1 MIELKKPKAKI
12 IEKAV
17 SLAKEYEAQYKGC
30 GQCTFLAIIDA
41 LRWGGLALI
50 SERTEES
57 YFSAVCGFTGGT
69 SMVIDGTCGAV
80 NSSILTIGLAL
91 GINRGNQN
99 EARVRSVCAT
109 IKNTI
114 LEKFYGEYKS
124 ISCRDIM
131 NIYFGKIWNLTDDDA
146 SDDFLKV
153 SHGCAI
159 MQTVGWTT
167 EIILDEFGKGNAIA
181 RRQGKTQD

>member
-1 MIELKKPKAKI
+1 MIELKKPKVKI

-17 SLAKEYEAQYKGC
+17 SLAKEYEAQYRGC

-41 LRWGGLALI
+41 LRWGGLELI
-50 SERTEES
+50 SEKTEES

-80 NSSILTIGLAL
+80 NSSILTLGLAL
-91 GINRGNQN
+91 GITRSIQTD
-99 EARVRSVCAT
+99 ARLRNICAI

-114 LEKFYGEYKS
+114 LEKFYQEYKS

-131 NIYFGKIWNLTDDDA
+131 NIYFGKIWNLTDDAA
-146 SDDFLKV
+146 SHDFLTV

-159 MQTVGWTT
+159 MKTVGWTT
-167 EIILDEFGKGNAIA
+167 EIILDEFSKGNVI
-181 RRQGKTQD
+181 TP